1 MKQKIFDATNG
12 GLDIILYYYPQAREV
27 VEGRAKH
34 FKMRAAERTA
44 STTVKKFGQ
53 LWYVTDFGDDQTARN
68 AIDLTMREENINF
81 SQALYLLADRFNVD
95 CGFKPEVNKPDI
107 TTRTPHEDET
117 EGSITWDAKKEPEE
131 SDLQALGTY
140 VKAETLQRGLLE
152 AATRKPDLIILDLG
166 LPDGDGIEFI
176 RDLRQW
182 SAVPVIVLSA
192 RSEESDKIAALDAGA
207 DDYLSKPFG
216 IGELQARLRVA
227 LRRHSATTAPD
238 PLVKFSDVTVDLAA
252 RVIHRGEE
260 EVHLTPI
267 EFRLL
272 AVLLNNAGKV
282 LTQRQLLNQ
291 VWGPNAVEH
300 SHYLRIYM
308 GHLRQKLEQD
318 PARPRHF
325 ITETGI
331 GYRFML

>member
-1 MKQKIFDATNG
+1 MK
-12 GLDIILYYYPQAREV
+12 
-27 VEGRAKH
+27 
-34 FKMRAAERTA
+34 
-44 STTVKKFGQ
+44 
-53 LWYVTDFGDDQTARN
+53 
-68 AIDLTMREENINF
+68 
-81 SQALYLLADRFNVD
+81 ALN
-95 CGFKPEVNKPDI
+95 
-107 TTRTPHEDET
+107 
-117 EGSITWDAKKEPEE
+117 
-131 SDLQALGTY
+131 
-140 VKAETLQRGLLE
+140 
-152 AATRKPDLIILDLG
+152 
-166 LPDGDGIEFI
+166 
-176 RDLRQW
+176 
-182 SAVPVIVLSA
+182 
-192 RSEESDKIAALDAGA
+192 
-207 DDYLSKPFG
+207 
-216 IGELQARLRVA
+216 LRVA

>member
-1 MKQKIFDATNG
+1 
-12 GLDIILYYYPQAREV
+12 
-27 VEGRAKH
+27 
-34 FKMRAAERTA
+34 
-44 STTVKKFGQ
+44 
-53 LWYVTDFGDDQTARN
+53 
-68 AIDLTMREENINF
+68 
-81 SQALYLLADRFNVD
+81 
-95 CGFKPEVNKPDI
+95 
-107 TTRTPHEDET
+107 
-117 EGSITWDAKKEPEE
+117 
-131 SDLQALGTY
+131 
-140 VKAETLQRGLLE
+140 
-152 AATRKPDLIILDLG
+152 
-166 LPDGDGIEFI
+166 
-176 RDLRQW
+176 
-182 SAVPVIVLSA
+182 
-192 RSEESDKIAALDAGA
+192 
-207 DDYLSKPFG
+207 
-216 IGELQARLRVA
+216 
-227 LRRHSATTAPD
+227 D

-318 PARPRHF
+318 PARPSHF